1 MSHLKERKEKSCLNC
16 NAVVNGKYC
25 SFCGQE
31 NVEPQES
38 LWHLI
43 LHFFNDI
50 THFDG
55 KFFSSVKYVVTK
67 PGFLTSEYVRG
78 RRTTYLNPVRF
89 YVFTS
94 FIFFL
99 IIFSFFV
106 KSEDVIE
113 KSEKPTTYTQKD
125 SVKLFKKLQL
135 QGEDSAEI
143 KKVMKFYGIDS
154 IQKLAQIGEGEFT
167 IFHIYPYN
175 NRTEF
180 DSLNKIKK
188 IERSF
193 VERILMEKQFELQE
207 KFENDHRGAKE
218 ALKEKGL
225 HLIPQVLL
233 LSLPFFALLLLLLY
247 ARQQKYYYVSHI
259 IFTIHFYIFVYIT
272 IIVILIL
279 RELGKLPHL
288 HFLDT
293 VSSILWFIF
302 PLYLYKAVRHFYEQR
317 RGKTILK
324 LFILS
329 FALIF
334 LFIFFLLLLFGL
346 TIFKM

>member
-1 MSHLKERKEKSCLNC
+1 VSHLKERKDKSCLNC

-31 NVEPQES
+31 NVDPQES
-38 LWHLI
+38 I
-43 LHFFNDI
+43 LHLTGHFFKDI

-55 KFFSSVKYVVTK
+55 KFFSSVKYVITK
-67 PGFLTSEYVRG
+67 PGFLTSEYIRG
-78 RRTTYLNPVRF
+78 RRTSYLNPVRF

-106 KSEDVIE
+106 KNENVIN
-113 KSEKPTTYTQKD
+113 KSEKPVTYTQKD
-125 SVKLFKKLQL
+125 SVKLFKILQL
-135 QGEDSAEI
+135 QGEDSADL
-143 KKVMKFYGIDS
+143 KMVMRIYGIDS
-154 IQKLAQIGEGEFT
+154 IQKLAQSFEGKST
-167 IFHIYPYN
+167 IFHLYSYE
-175 NRTEF
+175 NRAEF

-188 IERSF
+188 IERNF
-193 VERILMEKQFELQE
+193 IDRILMEKQFVLQE
-207 KFENDHRGAKE
+207 KFENDSKGAKD

-233 LSLPFFALLLLLLY
+233 LSLPFFALLLKLLY
-247 ARQQKYYYVSHI
+247 ARQQKFYYVSHI
-259 IFTIHFYIFVYIT
+259 IFTIHFYIFVYIA
-272 IIVILIL
+272 IIGILLL
-279 RELGKLPHL
+279 RALSELPHL

-293 VSSILWFIF
+293 VISVLWFIF
-302 PLYLYKAVRHFYEQR
+302 PLYLYKAVRHFYEQGR
-317 RGKTILK
+317 AKTILK

-334 LFIFFLLLLFGL
+334 LSIFFMLLLFGL

>member
-1 MSHLKERKEKSCLNC
+1 MSHLKERKDKSCLNC

-31 NVEPQES
+31 NVDPQES
-38 LWHLI
+38 I
-43 LHFFNDI
+43 LHLTGHFFKDI

-55 KFFSSVKYVVTK
+55 KFFSSVKYVITK
-67 PGFLTSEYVRG
+67 PGFLTSEYIRG
-78 RRTTYLNPVRF
+78 RRTSYLNPVRF

-106 KSEDVIE
+106 KSENVIN
-113 KSEKPTTYTQKD
+113 KSEKPVTYTQKD
-125 SVKLFKKLQL
+125 SVKLFKILQS
-135 QGEDSAEI
+135 QGEDSADL
-143 KKVMKFYGIDS
+143 KMVMRIYGIDS
-154 IQKLAQIGEGEFT
+154 IQKLAQSFEGKST
-167 IFHIYPYN
+167 IFHLYPYK
-175 NRTEF
+175 NRAEF

-188 IERSF
+188 IERNF
-193 VERILMEKQFELQE
+193 IDRILMEKQFVLQE
-207 KFENDHRGAKE
+207 KFENDSKGAKD

-233 LSLPFFALLLLLLY
+233 LSLPFFALLLKLLY
-247 ARQQKYYYVSHI
+247 ARQQKFYYVAHI
-259 IFTIHFYIFVYIT
+259 IFTIHFYIFVYIA
-272 IIVILIL
+272 IIGILVL
-279 RELGKLPHL
+279 RALSELPHL

-293 VSSILWFIF
+293 VISVLWFIF

-317 RGKTILK
+317 RAKTILK

-334 LFIFFLLLLFGL
+334 LSIFFMLLLFGL